1 MLDWL
6 EFFSGFVIFVEA
18 DLAVL
23 GLSEFDFCTLDD
35 WDLVFRGV
43 NSGIG
48 FFSLSLLFLMDG
60 LVFTVFSP
68 SFLHSSGTS
77 DALSLDS
84 KLYKSS
90 VSDLSS
96 VVSETFLSRFF
107 LTFSNLKDLSV
118 AGAVIPM

>member
-1 MLDWL
+1 
-6 EFFSGFVIFVEA
+6 
-18 DLAVL
+18 
-23 GLSEFDFCTLDD
+23 
-35 WDLVFRGV
+35 
-43 NSGIG
+43 
-48 FFSLSLLFLMDG
+48 MDG